1 MRIIN
6 ILKQDL
12 RFQFRHR
19 FYHAYLIISLI
30 YITFLLNLP
39 GDLRT
44 FIAGIIIFSDPSML
58 GFLFISAIILLE
70 KEDNIL
76 ESLFVTP
83 LKLDEYITAKLISL
97 GLISLLSGLFIV
109 VTTIPVTINYF
120 LLISGIILASLTF
133 TLFGIA
139 ITARIKTVNQ
149 FLIISTLFSIII
161 GLPLLNYLGLVNN
174 WFFYLMPSQPVLL
187 LIGGAF
193 KNNLSSFN
201 LIYSFTAAITWG
213 IIAYIWARKSF
224 YQFIILKR

>member
-1 MRIIN
+1 MRIIT

-12 RFQFRHR
+12 KFQFRHR

-30 YITFLLNLP
+30 YIALLLNLP
-39 GDLRT
+39 VDLKP
-44 FIAGIIIFSDPSML
+44 FVAGIIIFSDPSML

-97 GLISLLSGLFIV
+97 GLISLLSSLFIV
-109 VTTIPVTINYF
+109 IVSIQSKVNYF
-120 LLISGIILASLTF
+120 LLISGIILAALVF

-149 FLIISTLFSIII
+149 FLIISTVFSIII
-161 GLPLLNYLGLVNN
+161 ALPLLKYLGIADS
-174 WFFYLMPSQPVLL
+174 WIFYLLPSQPVLL
-187 LIGGAF
+187 LIGGAL
-193 KNNLSSFN
+193 KNEISSFN
-201 LIYSFTAAITWG
+201 LIYSFSAAVIWG
-213 IIAYIWARKSF
+213 LIAYNWARKSF
-224 YQFIILKR
+224 YQHIILKR

>member
-1 MRIIN
+1 MRIIT

-30 YITFLLNLP
+30 YIALLLNLP

-83 LKLDEYITAKLISL
+83 LKLDEYIAAKLISL
-97 GLISLLSGLFIV
+97 GLISLMSSLFIV
-109 VTTIPVTINYF
+109 IVSIQSKVNYF
-120 LLISGIILASLTF
+120 LLISGIILAALTF

-149 FLIISTLFSIII
+149 FLIISTVFSIII
-161 GLPLLNYLGLVNN
+161 ALPLLKYLGLADN
-174 WFFYLMPSQPVLL
+174 WIFYLLPSQPVLL
-187 LIGGAF
+187 LIGGAL
-193 KNNLSSFN
+193 KNEISNLN
-201 LIYSFTAAITWG
+201 LFYSFTAAVIWG
-213 IIAYIWARKSF
+213 FIAYNWARKSF
-224 YQFIILKR
+224 YQHIILKR